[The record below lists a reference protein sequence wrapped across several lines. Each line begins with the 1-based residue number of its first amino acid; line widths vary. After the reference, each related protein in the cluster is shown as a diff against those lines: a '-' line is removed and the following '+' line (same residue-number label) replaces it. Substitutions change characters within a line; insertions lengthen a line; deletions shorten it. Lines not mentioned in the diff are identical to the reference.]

1 MKCPETKEMMEEL
14 VTMNDTN
21 LIRGK
26 MIDSIRSLN
35 CGSPTNQTVCCKE
48 GIDYIFIFCPYTARK
63 AKIPPK
69 NYDDYIETVFL

>member
-21 LIRGK
+21 PKRGK
-26 MIDSIRSLN
+26 MIDSIRSLI
-35 CGSPTNQTVCCKE
+35 CGSPTDQTVCCKQRN
-48 GIDYIFIFCPYTARK
+48 DYIYFLPLYSWEGQNS
-63 AKIPPK
+63 PK